1 MSEKGTEDV
10 VRTEDAHTH
19 TQRGRL
25 SGLNESFPCAAGA
38 AARQRSPKN
47 G

>member
-19 TQRGRL
+19 THTEKPIVGPERIFSVCGRRC
-25 SGLNESFPCAAGA
+25 SEAAE
-38 AARQRSPKN
+38 P
-47 G
+47 